1 MKAGTICMFTIEV
14 IVSDSRKLLSKYL
27 GKKKEGREGRRDKR
41 KVLGRKE
48 RRKERRKVGRQE
60 RRKRMLLIY
69 GNRMALFQDSFQ
81 PNF

>member
-1 MKAGTICMFTIEV
+1 MFTIEV

-27 GKKKEGREGRRDKR
+27 GEKREGREGRRDKR

-69 GNRMALFQDSFQ
+69 GTRMALFQDSFQ